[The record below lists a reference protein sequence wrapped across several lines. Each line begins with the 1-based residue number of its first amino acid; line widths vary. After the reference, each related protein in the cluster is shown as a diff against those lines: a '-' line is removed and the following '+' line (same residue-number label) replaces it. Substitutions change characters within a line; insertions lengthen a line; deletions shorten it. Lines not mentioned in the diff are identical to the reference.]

1 MKIHQTTSLILLA
14 VAVTAAPTATNAATG
29 FGSNK
34 AIGTFRAHRR
44 AAFPQ
49 QFGLRRALTFTPVA
63 AARTA
68 ANHLGRG
75 LPRRV
80 FALNGGAGLET
91 RYVWRFRFED
101 GAPGEL
107 RHHGNQ
113 WTVYRSGAVY
123 RQLWEHHRQNGRV
136 VLWNPTD
143 AVWIGVS
150 ETTTYWSRN
159 GRNWFPLYA
168 RSFTSL

>member
-1 MKIHQTTSLILLA
+1 MRSSTPFFVFLLA
-14 VAVTAAPTATNAATG
+14 IAFVGPAATAGAATG

-34 AIGTFRAHRR
+34 AIGSFRAHRR
-44 AAFPQ
+44 ASFPMT
-49 QFGLRRALTFTPVA
+49 FGLRRALTFTPVA

-68 ANHLGRG
+68 ANHLNRG

-80 FALNGGAGLET
+80 MALNGGAGLET

-101 GAPGEL
+101 GTPGEL
-107 RHHGNQ
+107 RHQGNR
-113 WTVYRSGAVY
+113 WTVYRGGAPY
-123 RQLWEHHRQNGRV
+123 RELWEHHRQNGRV
-136 VLWNPTD
+136 VLWNPAD
-143 AVWIGVS
+143 EVWIGVS

-168 RSFTSL
+168 RSFTSF